1 MLLDRSFV
9 VPFSHR
15 LRFTEGLF
23 DEGNTILDEL
33 LVREDQRPA
42 RVLVVVDGGL
52 AAGVPSLVPQ
62 AEAYVRR
69 REQTGAVQAAGPVL
83 IVPGGEV
90 CKNDRSVLDTLLA
103 ALHQGKICRRSYVV
117 VVGGGAVLDVV
128 GFAAS
133 IFHRGVRL
141 IRVPSTTLAQADSG
155 VGVKSAVNFFNTKN
169 LVGAFSPPW
178 GVVNDERL
186 LTRLSDE
193 HWRDGFSEVV
203 KVAMLKDAAMYE
215 RLRTV
220 APLLRDRNM
229 QAAVPMIRQSAL
241 LHMEHITAGGDPF
254 EFQRARPLDFG
265 HWAAHKLEQMTGFEL
280 SHGYAVSIGVALDTF
295 YAELCGKARA
305 GLGEE
310 VALCLEAI
318 GLPAWHPMLLETDRL
333 LGGLEEFREHLGGQM
348 TITLVSEP
356 GTSFEVH
363 EIDARKMAEAVGR
376 LERRRNGSRHSAVG
390 IRQ

>member
-1 MLLDRSFV
+1 MDRSFV

-15 LRFTEGLF
+15 LRFTDGLF

-33 LVREDQRPA
+33 LAGDGERPA
-42 RVLVVVDGGL
+42 RVLIALDAGL
-52 AAGVPSLVPQ
+52 AEAVPTL
-62 AEAYVRR
+62 R
-69 REQTGAVQAAGPVL
+69 REIETDLARRVSRGTAVAGGPVL
-83 IVPGGEV
+83 LIPGGES
-90 CKNDRSVLDTLLA
+90 CKNDRSVLDAVLA
-103 ALHQGKICRRSYVV
+103 ALHQARICRRSYVL

-186 LTRLSDE
+186 LTHLSDE
-193 HWRDGFSEVV
+193 HWRDGFSEAV
-203 KVAMLKDAAMYE
+203 KVALLKDAPMYE
-215 RLRTV
+215 TIRSVAGRLR
-220 APLLRDRNM
+220 ARDM
-229 QAAVPMIRQSAL
+229 GAAVPVIRQSAV
-241 LHMEHITAGGDPF
+241 LHMQHITGGGDPF

-265 HWAAHKLEQMTGFEL
+265 HWAAHKLEQMTGFQL
-280 SHGYAVSIGVALDTF
+280 SHGHAVSIGVALDTF
-295 YAELCGKARA
+295 YAELCGAARA

-310 VALCLEAI
+310 VASCLEAI
-318 GLPAWHPMLLETDRL
+318 GLPAWHPMLLETSGL

-356 GTSFEVH
+356 GESFEVH
-363 EIDARKMAEAVGR
+363 EIDAAAMAGAVRR
-376 LERRRNGSRHSAVG
+376 LRDRRSVSAV
-390 IRQ
+390 

>member
-1 MLLDRSFV
+1 VAGTQEALLLDRSFV

-23 DEGNTILDEL
+23 DEDNTILDEL
-33 LVREDQRPA
+33 LLREDQRPA
-42 RVLVVVDGGL
+42 RVLVAVDSGL
-52 AAGVPSLVPQ
+52 ADVVPALVPQ

-69 REQTGAVQAAGPVL
+69 REQAGAVLSAGPVL

-90 CKNDRSVLDTLLA
+90 CKNDRSVLDTVLA
-103 ALHQGKICRRSYVV
+103 ALHQGRICRRSYVL

-186 LTRLSDE
+186 LTQLSDE
-193 HWRDGFSEVV
+193 HWRDGFSEAV
-203 KVAMLKDAAMYE
+203 KVSLLKDAAMYE
-215 RLRTV
+215 NIRAV
-220 APLLRDRNM
+220 APRLKARDM
-229 QAAVPMIRQSAL
+229 KAAVPVIRQSAL

-254 EFQRARPLDFG
+254 EFERARPLDFG
-265 HWAAHKLEQMTGFEL
+265 HWAAHKLEQMTKFEL
-280 SHGYAVSIGVALDTF
+280 SHGYAVSIGVALDSF
-295 YAELCGKARA
+295 YAELCGQARP
-305 GLGEE
+305 GLGED
-310 VALCLEAI
+310 VATCLEEI
-318 GLPAWHPMLLETDRL
+318 GLPAWHPMLLETGRL

-356 GTSFEVH
+356 GVSFEVH
-363 EIDARKMAEAVGR
+363 EIDAGKMAEAVEKLRVRG
-376 LERRRNGSRHSAVG
+376 NGTSH
-390 IRQ
+390 